1 MNIMMMIIAS
11 ITIKNSL
18 APLIEGLCAQI
29 YYFKLEIIG
38 GFAFPFAFLF
48 RTKKCVEEK
57 VVSPRSHP
65 AS

>member
-18 APLIEGLCAQI
+18 GLCAQI